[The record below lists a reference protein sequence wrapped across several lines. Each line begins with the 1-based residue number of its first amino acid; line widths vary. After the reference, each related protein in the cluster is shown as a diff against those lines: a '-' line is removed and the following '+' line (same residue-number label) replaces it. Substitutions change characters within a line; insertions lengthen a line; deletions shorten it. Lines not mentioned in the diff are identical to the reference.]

1 MNPASNATRNEK
13 VFRVLSYILV
23 FLLMACTVM
32 TLVGLMRNLAPHWH
46 SSIIA
51 SILLFIVLD
60 RLYTYRH
67 LKSLTP
73 LSSEWAINFG
83 AQWILILLLIRLLLS
98 YANGLDSFRA
108 DLLLFT
114 RGYVADL
121 FTPEFVV
128 SLLLAFLVW
137 YLSGR
142 MLDLLDE
149 IGLDQARA
157 LQENPPPIPTEAVPP
172 HQQLVNLIFSLGI
185 GLVILTALAR
195 LDLQTVASN
204 AEGFPPVQFSR
215 FSGSEAGALFYF
227 VFGLALLSLSRL
239 MSLHTHWNRLRIPVS
254 SGNLYRQWGMYSLLF
269 LLLLAMLVSLLPAG
283 DSLGFFSVL
292 RTLLDFLVGI
302 LFFIAQVILS
312 LIFLL
317 FSLPLMLLGQGVPID
332 NPAPAPPLLP
342 NLPAQPPVAVSESEV
357 WMVLRS
363 ILLWGGLAAIIVF
376 AVVHFVRQHGGVR
389 AALRNARITN
399 WLLLAWQWLYK
410 GAEKTRGDLSRAW
423 ADGWQ
428 SLLARL
434 ERKRILRRSGWI
446 NLRSLAPRR
455 QIYFYYLAM
464 VRRGEDQGLARQ
476 PSQSPAEYAVTLE
489 ESLPEAGED
498 IGSITQAFV
507 QARYSRQDVDANRA
521 NGVKA
526 TWGRIRQVL
535 QEKARREKEAKKR
548 NV

>member
-1 MNPASNATRNEK
+1 MNTASNATRNER

-32 TLVGLMRNLAPHWH
+32 TFVGLMRNLAPHWH

-128 SLLLAFLVW
+128 SLLLAFLIW

-142 MLDLLDE
+142 LLDLLDE
-149 IGLDQARA
+149 IGLDPARV

-195 LDLQTVASN
+195 LDLQTIASN
-204 AEGFPPVQFSR
+204 AEGLPPVQFSR
-215 FSGSEAGALFYF
+215 FSGSEASALFYF

-254 SGNLYRQWGMYSLLF
+254 SRNLYRQWGIYSLLF
-269 LLLLAMLVSLLPAG
+269 LLLLATIVSLLPAG
-283 DSLGFFSVL
+283 DSLGFFLVL

-317 FSLPLMLLGQGVPID
+317 FSLPLMLLGRGAPIT
-332 NPAPAPPLLP
+332 NPAPVPPPLP
-342 NLPAQPPVAVSESEV
+342 NLPAQAPVALNESEV
-357 WMVLRS
+357 WIVLRS
-363 ILLWGGLAAIIVF
+363 ILLWGGLAVIIVF
-376 AVVHFVRQHGGVR
+376 AVIHFVRQHGGVR
-389 AALRNARITN
+389 AALRNSRITN

-410 GAEKTRGDLSRAW
+410 GAEKTRGDLSRAL

-428 SLLARL
+428 KLVARL
-434 ERKRILRRSGWI
+434 EGKRILRRSGWI
-446 NLRSLAPRR
+446 NLRSLDPRR

-464 VRRGEDQGLARQ
+464 VRRGEEQGMARK
-476 PSQSPAEYAVTLE
+476 PSQSPSEYAATLE
-489 ESLPEAGED
+489 SVLPQAGED
-498 IGSITQAFV
+498 IDSITQAFV
-507 QARYSRQDVDANRA
+507 QARYSRQQVDVNRA
-521 NGVKA
+521 NLVKA
-526 TWGRIRQVL
+526 TWNRLRRAL
-535 QEKARREKEAKKR
+535 QEKAQRERSARK
-548 NV
+548 